1 MLRRRKKTE
10 QRGEE
15 EEEEEGDP
23 VADNTAVMME
33 TPVSQRRSRSYQLWL
48 HSISISYKR
57 LRGLQ
62 ERRVL
67 ALTTAEKLMK
77 TYQRGSHGAAI

>member
-1 MLRRRKKTE
+1 MKTERKKE
-10 QRGEE
+10 EE

-23 VADNTAVMME
+23 AADNTPVVME
-33 TPVSQRRSRSYQLWL
+33 TPVSQWRSSSYQLWL

-57 LRGLQ
+57 LLGLQ

-67 ALTTAEKLMK
+67 ALTTGEKLMK